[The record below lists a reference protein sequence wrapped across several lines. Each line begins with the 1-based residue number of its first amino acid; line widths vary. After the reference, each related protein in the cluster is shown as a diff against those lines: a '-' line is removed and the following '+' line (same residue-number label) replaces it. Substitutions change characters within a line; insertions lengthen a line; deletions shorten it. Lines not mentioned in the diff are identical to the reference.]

1 MTDDALVALARDIVR
16 LLACLEDTATFPANS
31 PERSRVVRTLAACEC
46 SLEDACTPDV
56 ILSLVERVQR
66 AEKALAVAT
75 TPDIIGV
82 GDETAYAEDDFSG
95 LFDGLN
101 FDEIV
106 EVWANKQLG
115 ERWAARI
122 ITKWDENGDVEEDE
136 VRLFASLRLAEEA
149 QAAAEATRPKASA

>member
-66 AEKALAVAT
+66 AEKDSMRLQRSAWLNAKHDACPSFQRLGACAT
-75 TPDIIGV
+75 C
-82 GDETAYAEDDFSG
+82 
-95 LFDGLN
+95 
-101 FDEIV
+101 
-106 EVWANKQLG
+106 
-115 ERWAARI
+115 
-122 ITKWDENGDVEEDE
+122 
-136 VRLFASLRLAEEA
+136 EA
-149 QAAAEATRPKASA
+149 QALQKYPEASA